1 MFPLKKVFAN
11 KKIVIALV
19 VLAVLVLGYFYF
31 PRMIKTKEN
40 ISSNNLEALLA
51 IMSATNVSD
60 DDKIRAIKLLN
71 ISEPKYAHII
81 NSTYG
86 NKMDRLKRLLR
97 ITP

>member
-40 ISSNNLEALLA
+40 ISSNDLEALLA
-51 IMSATNVSD
+51 IMSATNLSD
-60 DDKIRAIKLLN
+60 DDKIKAIKLLN
-71 ISEPKYAHII
+71 ISEPKYANIILSLIHI
-81 NSTYG
+81 
-86 NKMDRLKRLLR
+86 
-97 ITP
+97 

>member
-51 IMSATNVSD
+51 IMDATNVSD
-60 DDKIRAIKLLN
+60 DDKIQAIKLLN
-71 ISEPKYAHII
+71 ISEPRYANII
-81 NSTYG
+81 NSTDG
-86 NKMDRLKRLLR
+86 NKMTKLKQLLS
-97 ITP
+97 IST

>member
-1 MFPLKKVFAN
+1 MFPLKKIFAN

-71 ISEPKYAHII
+71 ISEPRYANII

-86 NKMDRLKRLLR
+86 NKIARLKQLLS